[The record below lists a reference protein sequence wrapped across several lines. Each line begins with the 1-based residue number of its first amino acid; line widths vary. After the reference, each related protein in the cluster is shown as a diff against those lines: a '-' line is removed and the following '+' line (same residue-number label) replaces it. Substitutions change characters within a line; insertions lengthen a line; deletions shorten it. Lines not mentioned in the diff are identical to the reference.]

1 MAARTLPPNAAVPVD
16 GPPPECTDHALAA
29 LLDDA
34 LPQTQCR
41 RCGYPSCRDYAS
53 AIAGGAAD
61 IDRCPPG
68 GAEGIAKLSRLTGR
82 APIPL
87 NPECGAEAPRT
98 VAWIVEAH
106 CIGCTLCIAA
116 CPVDCIVGAPKRMH
130 TVIEAEC
137 TGCELCVPVCPVDC
151 IALDEATPGRS
162 GWQAWSAE
170 QALAS
175 KTRFHARESR
185 RARLARQNDERLAI
199 EAKRKLDDLVAAST
213 IADDALL
220 ERKRRLVETALQ
232 RARDRAA
239 TTTTRPDGKMN
250 R

>member
-1 MAARTLPPNAAVPVD
+1 V
-16 GPPPECTDHALAA
+16 PPEGSVSRSTDQTLSAR
-29 LLDDA
+29 LDDA

-41 RCGYPSCRDYAS
+41 RCGYPSCRAYAL
-53 AIAGGAAD
+53 AIASGGAD

-68 GAEGIAKLSRLTGR
+68 GAEGIARLSRLTGR
-82 APIPL
+82 PAIPL
-87 NPECGAEAPRT
+87 NPDCGAEGPRR

-151 IALDEATPGRS
+151 IALADVTPGRS
-162 GWQAWSAE
+162 GWQAWGAE

-175 KTRFHARESR
+175 KARFDARESR
-185 RARLARQNDERLAI
+185 RSRVTPQNDKRLAV
-199 EAKRKLDDLVAAST
+199 EATRKLDEPTAST

-220 ERKRRLVETALQ
+220 ERKRRLVEAALQ
-232 RARDRAA
+232 RARERAPSAAMPA
-239 TTTTRPDGKMN
+239 TDGKIK